1 MTISP
6 TTIVITII
14 AVVVIV
20 ALLCNNG
27 RLTKK
32 LEKYES
38 DANSMI
44 KKIDGETK
52 PAPSAEALAKRQW
65 RAGRV
70 VITTPN
76 GSKRYVPEYMCERVP
91 SEKQFGRQKWVLKPE
106 YLNKCPEV
114 ASGEFEIN
122 PRTGKLYKTT
132 KSQREASKKWNAKHP
147 ECNST
152 ENAKVSQR
160 TYSARYY
167 AEHKDEYVS
176 LYFNGLPHT
185 ARKEHC
191 HRVMGSRG
199 REKWEVLPQFRD
211 VYAWSRGVQNEK
223 KNA

>member
-6 TTIVITII
+6 ATII
-14 AVVVIV
+14 IAIIFVVVVV

-32 LEKYES
+32 LAKYES
-38 DANSMI
+38 DADSMI
-44 KKIDGETK
+44 KKIDGEMK

-76 GSKRYVPEYMCERVP
+76 GTKRYVPEYMCDRVP
-91 SEKQFGRQKWVLKPE
+91 SEKQFGRHKWVLKPK
-106 YLNKCPEV
+106 YINKLPKAATEEV
-114 ASGEFEIN
+114 EIN
-122 PRTGKLYKTT
+122 PRTGKPYKTP
-132 KSQREASKKWNAKHP
+132 KRQREASKRWNNKHP
-147 ECNST
+147 ERNST
-152 ENAKVSQR
+152 ENAKASQR

-176 LYFNGLPHT
+176 LYFDGLPHT
-185 ARKEHC
+185 AKKEHC
-191 HRVMGSRG
+191 HRVMGSHG

-211 VYAWSRGVQNEK
+211 VYPWCRGAQDEK